1 MNRDRLRGV
10 TLVEVLTAIG
20 VLWTLT
26 LLVIPVLRNARA
38 SAREATCIDNL
49 RQIGLALHNYHA
61 ANDCLPMS
69 QVRGEGH
76 GNGHS
81 VFTII
86 LPYLEQAAIYNA
98 YNFWLEVEH
107 VANLTAVRTR
117 MATYLCPDNPAA
129 EDLEAREA
137 LSLKEGDLRVT
148 VGRFPESKVSFG
160 RGHYGANWGGGRG
173 SWGEDFLKKHGDYR
187 GVMMT
192 VIA

>member
-1 MNRDRLRGV
+1 MLRDRSRGI
-10 TLVEVLTAIG
+10 TLIEVLV
-20 VLWTLT
+20 VLCVLAVLT
-26 LLVIPVLRNARA
+26 LLLIPALRGARA
-38 SAREATCIDNL
+38 AARAATCIDNL

-117 MATYLCPDNPAA
+117 IATYLCPDNPAA
-129 EDLEAREA
+129 EDLEARE
-137 LSLKEGDLRVT
+137 
-148 VGRFPESKVSFG
+148 
-160 RGHYGANWGGGRG
+160 
-173 SWGEDFLKKHGDYR
+173 
-187 GVMMT
+187 
-192 VIA
+192 